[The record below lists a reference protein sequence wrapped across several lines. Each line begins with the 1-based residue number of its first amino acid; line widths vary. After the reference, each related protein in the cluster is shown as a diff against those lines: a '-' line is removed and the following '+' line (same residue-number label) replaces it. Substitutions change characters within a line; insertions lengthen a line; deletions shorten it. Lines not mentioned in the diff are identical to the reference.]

1 MELSLQEKW
10 MLIAEDLINEEDIFD
25 LEELKHLIFDT
36 YQHLEAVLTDKNS
49 YPRNLLPLYK
59 YLVQASQYLNNSYL
73 ESVPAAVSA
82 ALGDCIE
89 GLCYVI
95 ENGFDC
101 GYYEHSLP
109 LGLTRHTPAGCADP
123 EADMSSYESF
133 LKAFNDNVEYLKTI
147 GYDEDEE

>member
-25 LEELKHLIFDT
+25 QEELKHLIFDT
-36 YQHLEAVLTDKNS
+36 YQHLESVLTDKNS
-49 YPRNLLPLYK
+49 YPRDLLPLYK

-82 ALGDCIE
+82 TFGDFIE

-101 GYYEHSLP
+101 GYLEHSLP
-109 LGLTRHTPAGCADP
+109 LGLTRPTPAGCADP

-133 LKAFNDNVEYLKTI
+133 LKDFNDNVEYLKTI
-147 GYDEDEE
+147 GYDEDGE

>member
-1 MELSLQEKW
+1 MELGLQEKW

-25 LEELKHLIFDT
+25 LDELKHLIFDT
-36 YQHLEAVLTDKNS
+36 YQHLEAVLTDKDS

-59 YLVQASQYLNNSYL
+59 YLVQASQYLNNTYL

-82 ALGDCIE
+82 AFGNCIE

-101 GYYEHSLP
+101 GYHEHSLP
-109 LGLTRHTPAGCADP
+109 LGLTRPTPAGCADS